1 MKLESVAKEIEIQE
15 MEQQKVNE
23 QEPNQVDLSEL
34 VETFEDDSVR
44 YEYYLTEKEL
54 LADIDQDIIFR
65 VDTAFQKPMTPIVTG
80 GKWSFYVYED
90 NVVNLGISYFDLIA
104 KNRKNIFPDGEQVI
118 VDVISPDKEQVYHFE
133 KIGNEI
139 MQDISV
145 QDQIAITSGEWMLQI
160 SFAYVCDKAQSHFK
174 VCAAYKSPSEE
185 DICWL
190 REDRLKEHDTKS
202 SAKSLDV

>member
-23 QEPNQVDLSEL
+23 QEPNQVDLPEL

-54 LADIDQDIIFR
+54 LADIDQGIIFR

-145 QDQIAITSGEWMLQI
+145 QEQIAITSGEWMLQI
-160 SFAYVCDKAQSHFK
+160 SFVYVCDKAQSHFK
-174 VCAAYKSPSEE
+174 ICAAYESPSEE

-202 SAKSLDV
+202 SAKLLDV